1 MVIIKNLSMKRRKP
15 SHTVGMQVAAAP
27 VENSMEVPQEIKNIE
42 FPCDPE
48 NPLLGKYVEKTII

>member
-1 MVIIKNLSMKRRKP
+1 MKRRKP

-27 VENSMEVPQEIKNIE
+27 VENSVEVPQEIKNIK
-42 FPCDPE
+42 FPRDPE